1 MKKFV
6 NTTAMT
12 AAFITLCF
20 SLLRDFGVYATFKR
34 AAIAYIAFAV
44 VGTLLALVFRTG
56 IQDEWVQD
64 EKRRQLQIRRQH
76 EDERLE
82 QEATRQSERDRRRE
96 ERKKQ
101 LIGEETHSS

>member
-12 AAFITLCF
+12 AAFVTLCF

-34 AAIAYIAFAV
+34 AAIAYIAFSV
-44 VGTLLALVFRTG
+44 VGTILGLIFRAG
-56 IQDEWVQD
+56 IQDEWAQD
-64 EKRRQLQIRRQH
+64 EKRRRMQIHQRL
-76 EDERLE
+76 EEERLD
-82 QEATRQSERDRRRE
+82 QEATRQAERDRRKE

-101 LIGEETHSS
+101 LIGEDSNSV